1 MCVFLMPHVL
11 CAFCREPFYFQ
22 RVYYSATFNSFF
34 LPFQKLSCFVTN
46 FSYTKQK
53 QKQTHFLCFLLSHVW
68 FFLCFCFCSV
78 FMFFFKV
85 LSLASKFETTYEHV
99 WDSEGSWYYAIWLED
114 SGAGMSNSAQFWTH
128 GTYIYNYNNNRTIF
142 SASQLMFFFMNH
154 AFLFHCMLHM
164 KMGWT

>member
-22 RVYYSATFNSFF
+22 RVYSATFNSFF

-46 FSYTKQK
+46 FSSYTKEK
-53 QKQTHFLCFLLSHVW
+53 RKQTNTHTFFVFLHSHVW
-68 FFLCFCFCSV
+68 FFLCFCFYV
-78 FMFFFKV
+78 FLKV

-114 SGAGMSNSAQFWTH
+114 SGAGMSNSGQFWTH
-128 GTYIYNYNNNRTIF
+128 GTYITII
-142 SASQLMFFFMNH
+142 
-154 AFLFHCMLHM
+154 
-164 KMGWT
+164 TT